1 MLATA
6 IEIIYIVEL
15 IQKAVKLT
23 SLLTQY
29 LYTNHR
35 LDLPGIGSF
44 LMDPSGSPVT
54 ESNKP
59 KSAVPDG
66 VSFVSNPSLKDT
78 PDLVA
83 FISSQTGKMKALANA
98 DLDSHIELIMQFL
111 NLGKPYEFEGIGTLI
126 KKKAGVYE
134 FIPFST
140 PPEKVKEIKLKE
152 TAVPNA
158 KPSRTV
164 TLEEAAKDYDSFL
177 AKPKLPFGWRR
188 PVMALL
194 VLCGI
199 GLAIWGGYT
208 ISKNAAA
215 DDATQVLP
223 PVVTEAPP
231 PVDSAAIKA
240 EMERNRQYKYVIQ
253 VAKGKQALN
262 RYKQFQQTILKDD
275 IKMETNDSVQF
286 KLFVRVPATYADTTH
301 VIDSLSA
308 FTGRK
313 VYIEHD
319 N

>member
-1 MLATA
+1 M
-6 IEIIYIVEL
+6 
-15 IQKAVKLT
+15 KLT

-29 LYTNHR
+29 LFTNHR

-44 LMDPSGSPVT
+44 VMDPSGSPVT
-54 ESNKP
+54 ESSKQ

-66 VSFVSNPSLKDT
+66 VSFVCNPSLKDT

-83 FISSQTGKMKALANA
+83 YISSQTGKMKALANA
-98 DLDSHIELIMQFL
+98 DLESHIELIQQFL
-111 NLGKPYEFEGIGTLI
+111 NIGKPYDFEGIGTLI

-134 FIPFST
+134 FIPLST
-140 PPEKVKEIKLKE
+140 PQEKVREYKMKE
-152 TAVPNA
+152 TAVPSA
-158 KPSRTV
+158 KSSKSV

-177 AKPKLPFGWRR
+177 ATPKVSFGWRR

-223 PVVTEAPP
+223 PVVNNTPP
-231 PVDSAAIKA
+231 PVDSTAIKA
-240 EMERNRQYKYVIQ
+240 EIERNRQYKYVIQ
-253 VAKGKQALN
+253 VAKKQQAMN
-262 RYKQFQQTILKDD
+262 RYKQFQQTYLKDD
-275 IKMETNDSVQF
+275 IKMETNDSIQF
-286 KLFVRVPATYADTTH
+286 KLFVQLPASYSDSTR

-319 N
+319 NY